1 MSGSLPLILALD
13 TAQEDCA
20 AALLKGTELIGSR
33 VETVGSRHS
42 EIILPMIR
50 DLLKDS
56 GVEKTDLSLI
66 AFGAGPGSF
75 TGLRVAC
82 GVAQGLAWALECMT
96 APVSSLEAQAE
107 WLRDSERLPA
117 GEVIAVL
124 NDARMHE
131 CYGGVWRVPEDPSSR
146 LELLAG
152 PEITAPADAMTS
164 LTRYGAGHL
173 VGSAELVY
181 GGEMALPAALHHA
194 ASRSSRP
201 EAIGRIAAMM
211 SAAGEVVSPE
221 LAAPVYVRNRV
232 ALTMAERARGER
244 LQ

>member
-75 TGLRVAC
+75 TG
-82 GVAQGLAWALECMT
+82 
-96 APVSSLEAQAE
+96 PVSYTHLT
-107 WLRDSERLPA
+107 LPTTCT
-117 GEVIAVL
+117 V
-124 NDARMHE
+124 
-131 CYGGVWRVPEDPSSR
+131 
-146 LELLAG
+146 
-152 PEITAPADAMTS
+152 
-164 LTRYGAGHL
+164 
-173 VGSAELVY
+173 
-181 GGEMALPAALHHA
+181 
-194 ASRSSRP
+194 
-201 EAIGRIAAMM
+201 
-211 SAAGEVVSPE
+211 
-221 LAAPVYVRNRV
+221 
-232 ALTMAERARGER
+232 
-244 LQ
+244 